1 MTFLEPNLAE
11 TGMVSC
17 PNLWEVMAC
26 KETMVDAK
34 APSHTFHLSMMTIMI
49 FNVSYY
55 TFPFSKIISTK
66 EEGGLISVGGIKYSQ

>member
-17 PNLWEVMAC
+17 PNLWEVRAC

-34 APSHTFHLSMMTIMI
+34 APSHTFHLSTMTIMI
-49 FNVSYY
+49 FNVCY
-55 TFPFSKIISTK
+55 TFPFSKIISTE
-66 EEGGLISVGGIKYSQ
+66 EEGGLISVGGIKYSR